1 MKITRVR
8 LDVLKDAFSNL
19 EHARPMDD
27 ARHGVSIVD
36 DWSIMDKVWKM
47 KFKVNWSCCG
57 AQEPKDAEAFAK
69 ELKRVAQIVAGLNA
83 IDCEII
89 KDWDADDSLI
99 KSAEDFHKWE
109 DDLTDGLLNNRD
121 VYALVDYIRDF
132 LSK

>member
-27 ARHGVSIVD
+27 ARHGVSIVN
-36 DWSIMDKVWKM
+36 DWSITDKVWKM
-47 KFKVNWSCCG
+47 KFKVNWGCCG
-57 AQEPKDAEAFAK
+57 SQAPNDAIAFSK
-69 ELKRVAQIVAGLNA
+69 ELKRVSQIVAGLNA
-83 IDCEII
+83 LDCEII
-89 KDWDADDSLI
+89 KDDVEDSLI
-99 KSAEDFHKWE
+99 KSADDFHKWE

-132 LSK
+132 LRR